1 MHPTGLRP
9 HTHEERMVVAR
20 ALVPR
25 LRDRFGDGLRA
36 VALSGSVARGDDRA
50 FSDLELVVFLRDP
63 PPADEDPYLQR
74 VVDGMLVEAE
84 YVTEADYLA
93 RYEKLAAD
101 WYLAASERLVPL
113 DNAELV
119 ERIARQVG
127 AIRHPRAHFLLR
139 AGRR

>member
-50 FSDLELVVFLRDP
+50 FSDLELVVFC
-63 PPADEDPYLQR
+63 
-74 VVDGMLVEAE
+74 
-84 YVTEADYLA
+84 
-93 RYEKLAAD
+93 
-101 WYLAASERLVPL
+101 
-113 DNAELV
+113 
-119 ERIARQVG
+119 
-127 AIRHPRAHFLLR
+127 AIRRPRTR
-139 AGRR
+139 IRTCSGWWTGCSWRPST